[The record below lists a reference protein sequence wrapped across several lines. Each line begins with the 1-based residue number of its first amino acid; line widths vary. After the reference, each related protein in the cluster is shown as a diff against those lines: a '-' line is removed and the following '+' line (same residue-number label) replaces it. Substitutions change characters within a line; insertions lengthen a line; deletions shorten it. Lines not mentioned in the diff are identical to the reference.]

1 MLQTVENYN
10 TELYWKIVLFS
21 SLSAVGIQPMCY
33 FEYSNL
39 PCSIKRLVK
48 AARNHDYKPFMNH
61 LYESLLWTFHEFF
74 LWIFFMNSYNIFFL
88 CILLINSLLHR
99 RSISPEYGMPSSEAV
114 YSPSGNWHEWFP
126 PAVPAEDRINES
138 AVHSDSEWS
147 LNL

>member
-114 YSPSGNWHEWFP
+114 YSPSGNSHGLS
-126 PAVPAEDRINES
+126 VPAGLGADHTIW
-138 AVHSDSEWS
+138 SEIHFCS
-147 LNL
+147 G

>member
-1 MLQTVENYN
+1 MALYHMLQTVENYN

-61 LYESLLWTFHEFF
+61 LYESLIRITSMNFSRILFMN
-74 LWIFFMNSYNIFFL
+74 FFMNSYNIFFL

-114 YSPSGNWHEWFP
+114 YSPSGNSHGLS
-126 PAVPAEDRINES
+126 VPAGLGADHTI
-138 AVHSDSEWS
+138 
-147 LNL
+147 

>member
-21 SLSAVGIQPMCY
+21 SLPAVGIQPMCY

-39 PCSIKRLVK
+39 PYSIKRLVK
-48 AARNHDYKPFMNH
+48 AAQDHDYKPFMNL

-74 LWIFFMNSYNIFFL
+74 LWILFMNSYNIFFL
-88 CILLINSLLHR
+88 CILLINPLLHR

-114 YSPSGNWHEWFP
+114 YSPSGNSHGLS
-126 PAVPAEDRINES
+126 VPAGLGADHTIW
-138 AVHSDSEWS
+138 SEIHFCS
-147 LNL
+147 G